1 MIVCGGVVG
10 CAALAPPGYP
20 EAGHTAR
27 DPGEPGE
34 SQTDPT
40 EDPDQGLHLNPVGS
54 RAAECFW
61 HRRRIDIYADDA
73 QALDEV
79 DSVAGLKAAQRPL
92 RYTPPCCVPTG
103 DGPGTEGNRI
113 WLWTL
118 DRPLALR
125 GEGPAGNAAVRR
137 STLFVSELWRP
148 LASNH
153 FRHAMPRH
161 PSTAV

>member
-1 MIVCGGVVG
+1 
-10 CAALAPPGYP
+10 
-20 EAGHTAR
+20 
-27 DPGEPGE
+27 
-34 SQTDPT
+34 
-40 EDPDQGLHLNPVGS
+40 
-54 RAAECFW
+54 
-61 HRRRIDIYADDA
+61 
-73 QALDEV
+73 
-79 DSVAGLKAAQRPL
+79 
-92 RYTPPCCVPTG
+92 VPTG

-118 DRPLALR
+118 DRPLALL
-125 GEGPAGNAAVRR
+125 GEGPAGGAAVRR